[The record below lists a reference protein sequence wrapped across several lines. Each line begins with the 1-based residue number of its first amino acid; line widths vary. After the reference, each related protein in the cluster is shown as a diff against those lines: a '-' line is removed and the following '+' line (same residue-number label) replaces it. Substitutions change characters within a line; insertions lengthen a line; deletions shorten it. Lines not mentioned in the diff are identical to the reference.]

1 MIGDT
6 LYGTCAKALGEGAV
20 IFRPSAYPCED
31 LTSPAAE
38 NLLARPVEAPLE
50 QSVPE
55 SDPPMRDEDVESRFA
70 AIVAGFETEAAPAEP
85 AEPAPLEPGPANTTP
100 PPTPTPT
107 PTPFKPGPAN
117 TTPTPTPTPFKPG
130 PANTTP
136 PSAPLE
142 PGPAATTPPSLVPFF
157 ANVPVW
163 RGAEGPPLDELLEA
177 EEDARFVPAPPQ
189 PLPPQEDLHFWGIL
203 VGLVGGPILLLWLVL
218 FRPDVANWWTWLALA
233 LTAGGFVLLVLR
245 QPPGGDDDN
254 GNGAVV

>member
-1 MIGDT
+1 MPD
-6 LYGTCAKALGEGAV
+6 
-20 IFRPSAYPCED
+20 
-31 LTSPAAE
+31 
-38 NLLARPVEAPLE
+38 
-50 QSVPE
+50 

-85 AEPAPLEPGPANTTP
+85 AEPAPLEPGPADTTP
-100 PPTPTPT
+100 PPT

-136 PSAPLE
+136 PSAPLR
-142 PGPAATTPPSLVPFF
+142 PGAAATTPPSLVPFF

-163 RGAEGPPLDELLEA
+163 RGAEGPSLDELLEA
-177 EEDARFVPAPPQ
+177 EEDARFVPAPPR
-189 PLPPQEDLHFWGIL
+189 PLPPPEDLHFWGI
-203 VGLVGGPILLLWLVL
+203 L

>member
-1 MIGDT
+1 
-6 LYGTCAKALGEGAV
+6 
-20 IFRPSAYPCED
+20 
-31 LTSPAAE
+31 
-38 NLLARPVEAPLE
+38 
-50 QSVPE
+50 
-55 SDPPMRDEDVESRFA
+55 MRDEDVESRFA

-107 PTPFKPGPAN
+107 P
-117 TTPTPTPTPFKPG
+117 FKPG

-136 PSAPLE
+136 PSAPLR
-142 PGPAATTPPSLVPFF
+142 PGAAATTPPSLVPFF